1 MDDTR
6 STRPLPED
14 DSRTVPDR
22 RRPYK
27 APTLTE
33 YGSVAKL
40 TQFMAAGSRADGGG
54 NFMYGTCL

>member
-1 MDDTR
+1 MADAR
-6 STRPLPED
+6 STPE
-14 DSRTVPDR
+14 PGEHGHAAPER

-27 APTLTE
+27 TPTLIE

-54 NFMYGTCL
+54 NFMYGACL

>member
-6 STRPLPED
+6 STPEPED
-14 DSRTVPDR
+14 HARTAPDH

-40 TQFMAAGSRADGGG
+40 TQNMAVGSRADGGG
-54 NFMYGTCL
+54 QFMYGTCL

>member
-6 STRPLPED
+6 STPEPED
-14 DSRTVPDR
+14 HAHTSPNR

-27 APTLTE
+27 TPTLTE